1 VIKISISIASLFFF
15 FTLFSAG
22 CSSDSHT
29 VHDREIFD
37 PADPAREPVF
47 KQGRLEVYTLFKP
60 QIQYHDFNGV
70 FDLSPQNARI
80 VRKFWKE
87 KFNELTRRDHYGEFF
102 LEFYEYMSSFAQ
114 SYPVDNREKELM
126 LVNLEKSFHAFCAVL
141 KIADE
146 FKAFQKEQE
155 AIYEN

>member
-1 VIKISISIASLFFF
+1 MRNFSSIPWLFVLFALLLAS
-15 FTLFSAG
+15 
-22 CSSDSHT
+22 CSTGSSNPVPHE
-29 VHDREIFD
+29 EIFD
-37 PADPAREPVF
+37 PADPAREPVI
-47 KQGRLEVYTLFKP
+47 KEGRLEVYILYKP
-60 QIQYHDFNGV
+60 QIQYRDFNGV
-70 FDLSPQNARI
+70 FDLSPQSARI

-102 LEFYEYMSSFAQ
+102 VEFYEYMSSFAQ
-114 SYPVDNREKELM
+114 SYPVDNRQKELM
-126 LVNLEKSFHAFCAVL
+126 LDHLEKSFHAFCAVL